1 MNLVACRQFLKK
13 PQLEKAVVFFFR
25 MKRRKPM
32 IDGLLMRIGK
42 NLDCVMVWLDF
53 FFFFGGFRKK
63 ITYLLVL
70 YINDLVR

>member
-42 NLDCVMVWLDF
+42 NLDCVMVWLEF
-53 FFFFGGFRKK
+53 FFFFQMLIFGGFRKK
-63 ITYLLVL
+63 T
-70 YINDLVR
+70 